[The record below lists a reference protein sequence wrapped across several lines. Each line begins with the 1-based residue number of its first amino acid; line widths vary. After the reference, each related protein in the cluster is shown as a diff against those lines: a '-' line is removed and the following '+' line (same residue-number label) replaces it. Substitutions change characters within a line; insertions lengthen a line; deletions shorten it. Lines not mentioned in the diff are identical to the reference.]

1 MATSDTFTYSF
12 SNFDEP
18 EPLANKKATI
28 LAVVIAFMCFSWTC
42 VSTRLWVRFKIIRDP
57 GWDDLCVVMYLLT
70 TTAGSISLLVGTK
83 YGLGQHFLTLSHDD
97 MITWS
102 KTFYVANAAYCTS
115 TAFIKLAL
123 LLQYL
128 RVYPRGSLMHRAC
141 LATLLL
147 TALWGVVYSFISW
160 FPCFPVNHVWELKPD
175 AKCYG
180 YGSSRPSEFSATYES
195 HTAINMILDV
205 IVLIIPMPLL
215 FKEGTGFAQRL
226 RITALLCMGTIVIAL
241 AIWRLQTI
249 LEHKAATVPTRD
261 PTWYGPI
268 TMLLAVLEVDAA
280 AVCASVPIFWPVL
293 SNKLGGIFVTQE
305 IEIRRETRFFQMDD
319 EESGG
324 GGAVM
329 MTQGHDGISHS
340 RQQSHSRQL
349 SHSRTGSEVELKRHE
364 SDSKQPP
371 SYQGSYSM
379 KSMDP
384 LALPPLEEPTL
395 NAHEA
400 TIKTTGKKSGWKWL

>member
-1 MATSDTFTYSF
+1 MASDTFTYSYI
-12 SNFDEP
+12 NFDEP
-18 EPLANKKATI
+18 EPLSNRKSTI
-28 LAVVIAFMCFSWTC
+28 LAVVITFMCFSWTC
-42 VSTRLWVRFKIIRDP
+42 VASRLWVRFKIIRDP
-57 GWDDLCVVMYLLT
+57 GWDDFCVVMYLLT
-70 TTAGSISLLVGTK
+70 TTSGSISLVTGTK
-83 YGLGQHFLTLSHDD
+83 YGLGQHFLTLSMED

-128 RVYPRGSLMHRAC
+128 RVYPKGSLMHRAC
-141 LATLLL
+141 LATLIL
-147 TALWGVVYSFISW
+147 TALWGLVYSFISW

-215 FKEGTGFAQRL
+215 FKEGTGMAQRV
-226 RITALLCMGTIVIAL
+226 RIAALLFMGTIVIVL

-305 IEIRRETRFFQMDD
+305 IEIRRETRFFQMD
-319 EESGG
+319 EEEAGVGG
-324 GGAVM
+324 GRHGRGSVM
-329 MTQGHDGISHS
+329 MAQP
-340 RQQSHSRQL
+340 
-349 SHSRTGSEVELKRHE
+349 HSRTGSEAELKQHHPHD
-364 SDSKQPP
+364 SDAKQPS
-371 SYQGSYSM
+371 SYTGSYSM

-384 LALPPLEEPTL
+384 LSLPPLEEPSL
-395 NAHEA
+395 NSHEA
-400 TIKTTGKKSGWKWL
+400 VVESPHKKNGWKWV

>member
-102 KTFYVANAAYCTS
+102 KRTPLIARPRHSSSLPCYSS
-115 TAFIKLAL
+115 TYASTKGQSHAPSLPGDFAID
-123 LLQYL
+123 
-128 RVYPRGSLMHRAC
+128 GSL
-141 LATLLL
+141 
-147 TALWGVVYSFISW
+147 GIVYSFISW

-371 SYQGSYSM
+371 SYQGVLL
-379 KSMDP
+379 DEVDGP
-384 LALPPLEEPTL
+384 ARAPAARRTDAECARGHDQDDGQEERLEVALT
-395 NAHEA
+395 
-400 TIKTTGKKSGWKWL
+400 

>member
-1 MATSDTFTYSF
+1 MATSDTFTYSYI
-12 SNFDEP
+12 NFDEP
-18 EPLANKKATI
+18 EPLSNRKSTI
-28 LAVVIAFMCFSWTC
+28 LAVVITFMCFSWTC
-42 VSTRLWVRFKIIRDP
+42 VASRLWVRFKIIRDP
-57 GWDDLCVVMYLLT
+57 GWDDFCVVMYLLT
-70 TTAGSISLLVGTK
+70 TTSGSISLLVGTK
-83 YGLGQHFLTLSHDD
+83 YGLGQHFLTLPMDD

-128 RVYPRGSLMHRAC
+128 RVYPKGSLMHRAC

-147 TALWGVVYSFISW
+147 TALWGLVYSFISW

-215 FKEGTGFAQRL
+215 FKEGTGMAQRV
-226 RITALLCMGTIVIAL
+226 RIAALLFMGTIVIAL

-319 EESGG
+319 EEAAVGG
-324 GGAVM
+324 GRGVM
-329 MTQGHDGISHS
+329 MAQP
-340 RQQSHSRQL
+340 
-349 SHSRTGSEVELKRHE
+349 HSRTGSEAELKQHHD
-364 SDSKQPP
+364 SDAKQP
-371 SYQGSYSM
+371 SSFTGSYSM

-384 LALPPLEEPTL
+384 LALPPLEEPPL
-395 NAHEA
+395 KSHEA
-400 TIKTTGKKSGWKWL
+400 VVQSPGKKNGWKWI

>member
-1 MATSDTFTYSF
+1 MATSDTFTYSYI
-12 SNFDEP
+12 NFDEP
-18 EPLANKKATI
+18 EPLSNRKSTI
-28 LAVVIAFMCFSWTC
+28 LAVVITFMCFSWTC
-42 VSTRLWVRFKIIRDP
+42 VASRLWVRFKIIRDP
-57 GWDDLCVVMYLLT
+57 GWDDFCVVMYLLT
-70 TTAGSISLLVGTK
+70 TTSGSISLLVGTK
-83 YGLGQHFLTLSHDD
+83 YGLGQHFLTLPMDD

-128 RVYPRGSLMHRAC
+128 RVYPKGSLMHRTC

-147 TALWGVVYSFISW
+147 TALWGLVYSFISW

-195 HTAINMILDV
+195 HTAINMILDA

-215 FKEGTGFAQRL
+215 FKEGTGMAQRV
-226 RITALLCMGTIVIAL
+226 RIAALLFMGTIVIAL

-280 AVCASVPIFWPVL
+280 AVCASVPIFWPML

-319 EESGG
+319 EEAAVGG
-324 GGAVM
+324 GRGVM
-329 MTQGHDGISHS
+329 MAQPP
-340 RQQSHSRQL
+340 
-349 SHSRTGSEVELKRHE
+349 SRTGSEAELKQHHD
-364 SDSKQPP
+364 SDAKQP
-371 SYQGSYSM
+371 SSFTGSYSM

-384 LALPPLEEPTL
+384 LALPPLEEPPPL
-395 NAHEA
+395 NSHEA
-400 TIKTTGKKSGWKWL
+400 VVQSPGKKNGWKWT